1 MRSNQILSL
10 FLCSL
15 FIISCADKKE
25 TANTLALTHATIY
38 DGTGNKLEDA
48 TIFITDDRISAVGN
62 DIKIPENTKEIDLNG
77 KFIAPGLV
85 DAHIH
90 FFQTAFFDARPDAL
104 NLKDSLPYE
113 KVYNYQKEHANRYY
127 EAYLR
132 SGVTA
137 VYDVGDFTWTY
148 DMPAKAEADSLSPHV
163 ATAGPLLTPFSEEA
177 VASFNTSGDTVMIS
191 LHDEKTGRDYVK
203 KATNRGST
211 GIKIWSLN
219 TSDSLFMKG
228 LDAVADE
235 VKKQGNQ
242 LIVHATTLEQA
253 KAALKD
259 GATLLV
265 HSVEDT
271 LIDQEFIDLA
281 KANKTYYDPTL
292 VVARG
297 YYNTYMAIL
306 GEKFEL
312 NDPHHVVDE
321 KTREQLTNAE
331 GFKSFFEDTLQTRK
345 NMQAYDERLKKRDT
359 IMFANLKRVYEA
371 GIPIVVGTDAGNPG
385 TVHGISIYDEMEQMQ
400 RAGIPA
406 KDLIVM
412 ATKNGAIAMRRAN
425 DFGTL
430 EAGKLADL
438 IVLDNDPGD
447 DISNMRS
454 ITHFMRAG
462 HLQSVETKFE
472 K

>member
-1 MRSNQILSL
+1 MRSSFYLIIASFLILGS
-10 FLCSL
+10 CS
-15 FIISCADKKE
+15 KE
-25 TANTLALTHATIY
+25 TKTDENLALTHATIY
-38 DGTGNKLEDA
+38 DGTGNKIEDA
-48 TIFITDDRISAVGN
+48 TIFITDDRISAVGK
-62 DIKIPENTKEIDLNG
+62 DVKIPQNTRKIDLKG
-77 KFIAPGLV
+77 KFITPGLV
-85 DAHIH
+85 DAHVH

-104 NLKDSLPYE
+104 DLKDSLPYE
-113 KVYNYQKEHANRYY
+113 DVYAYQKEHDDRYY

-148 DMPAKAEADSLSPHV
+148 AMSEAAENDTLAPHV
-163 ATAGPLLTPFSEEA
+163 ATAGPLLTPFSQDD
-177 VASFNTSGDTVMIS
+177 VSSFNTSGDTVMIS
-191 LHDEKTGRDYVK
+191 LHDEKMGRQYVK
-203 KATNRGST
+203 SATRRGST

-219 TSDSLFMKG
+219 TSDSLFMKS

-253 KAALKD
+253 KAALKE
-259 GATLLV
+259 GAKLLV
-265 HSVEDT
+265 HSIEDT

-281 KANKTYYDPTL
+281 KANNTLYDPTL

-306 GEKFEL
+306 GKKFEL
-312 NDPHHVVDE
+312 KDPHQVVDDRTRSMLTEAE
-321 KTREQLTNAE
+321 K
-331 GFKSFFEDTLQTRK
+331 FKSFYKDTDQTRK
-345 NMQAYDERLKKRDT
+345 SMQSYDERLKKRDT
-359 IMFANLKRVYEA
+359 IMLSNLKKVYDA

-400 RAGIPA
+400 KAGIPA
-406 KDLIVM
+406 REIIIM
-412 ATKNGAIAMRRAN
+412 ATQNGAKAMRRAN
-425 DFGTL
+425 DFGTV

-438 IVLDNDPGD
+438 IVLDKDPGE
-447 DISNMRS
+447 DIRNMRS

-462 HLQSVETKFE
+462 RLHNVSTPFKE
-472 K
+472 